1 MNLHDQSSPFSVQT
15 PGLKSVRPL
24 KTYVS
29 PLRRGGLASEP
40 PEPRGKEQ
48 EERRGEVKTAE
59 EEKERKERKGE
70 ERRASFLGHFPAAR
84 F

>member
-1 MNLHDQSSPFSVQT
+1 M
-15 PGLKSVRPL
+15 
-24 KTYVS
+24 
-29 PLRRGGLASEP
+29 ASEP

-59 EEKERKERKGE
+59 EEKERKGKERKGE